1 MKFEKYKKSFFKI
14 VLNFLVGDYSS
25 WKILGDSILNRT
37 EPKKR
42 NWFNKISIK
51 FIKEKEAKFSE

>member
-1 MKFEKYKKSFFKI
+1 MKFEKYKKSFYKI

-37 EPKKR
+37 EPR
-42 NWFNKISIK
+42 NWLNKISIK
-51 FIKEKEAKFSE
+51 FFKEKEAKFSE

>member
-37 EPKKR
+37 KPK

-51 FIKEKEAKFSE
+51 FFKEKEAKFSE

>member
-25 WKILGDSILNRT
+25 WKILGNSILNRT
-37 EPKKR
+37 KSR
-42 NWFNKISIK
+42 NWLNKISIK
-51 FIKEKEAKFSE
+51 FFKEKEAKFLE

>member
-1 MKFEKYKKSFFKI
+1 MIFEKYKKSFFKI

-25 WKILGDSILNRT
+25 WKILGDSIINRT
-37 EPKKR
+37 KSK
-42 NWFNKISIK
+42 NWVNKISIK

>member
-25 WKILGDSILNRT
+25 WKILGDSIINRT
-37 EPKKR
+37 KSK
-42 NWFNKISIK
+42 NWVNKISIK

>member
-1 MKFEKYKKSFFKI
+1 MIFEKYKKSFFKI

-25 WKILGDSILNRT
+25 WKILGDSVLNPT
-37 EPKKR
+37 EPR
-42 NWFNKISIK
+42 NWVNKISIK